1 MGVKRVF
8 ISENLMKIIKLWW
21 FLISLVVSS
30 IWVFPIY
37 ANDSNCKGRLLNPL
51 TDINWN
57 MIFPIRIAGV
67 KATAG
72 QSSSD
77 SSATATSALCI
88 CPGHI
93 IHLPTPGILV
103 TYHQPLYVEE
113 IAKTPG
119 CLSSLGGLSILKGYE
134 ALQTDLKQDANNAA
148 RWQVHWY
155 QYPVLGML
163 NLFKDFLC
171 ESRAEFLLAYL
182 TELDPTWQDDTWS
195 AVYAPEA
202 TLFTSPAAQA
212 ACGADAIAATA
223 SHPLDKLFWCAGSWG
238 PIYPLT
244 GNANASVEHIQSANL
259 VGAKM
264 LAKLAKMG
272 MLRSKVGPRAIC
284 KSQPMPILIKSEFSL
299 DPVYPHISDEGGMSI
314 GANTAV
320 WEYAPAQSYPGYE
333 NINQVIFQE
342 QQCCLRP

>member
-119 CLSSLGGLSILKGYE
+119 CLSSLGGLSI
-134 ALQTDLKQDANNAA
+134 
-148 RWQVHWY
+148 
-155 QYPVLGML
+155 
-163 NLFKDFLC
+163 
-171 ESRAEFLLAYL
+171 
-182 TELDPTWQDDTWS
+182 
-195 AVYAPEA
+195 
-202 TLFTSPAAQA
+202 
-212 ACGADAIAATA
+212 
-223 SHPLDKLFWCAGSWG
+223 
-238 PIYPLT
+238 
-244 GNANASVEHIQSANL
+244 
-259 VGAKM
+259 
-264 LAKLAKMG
+264 
-272 MLRSKVGPRAIC
+272 
-284 KSQPMPILIKSEFSL
+284 
-299 DPVYPHISDEGGMSI
+299 
-314 GANTAV
+314 
-320 WEYAPAQSYPGYE
+320 
-333 NINQVIFQE
+333 
-342 QQCCLRP
+342 